1 MSFDYTQVTN
11 ELFSKIK
18 VEHFNKN
25 NESHMKVL
33 EEILS
38 KHIEDEELLFHMILS
53 FKHSSFNDLDN
64 KSN

>member
-18 VEHFNKN
+18 AEHFNKN
-25 NESHMKVL
+25 NEKHMKVL

-38 KHIEDEELLFHMILS
+38 KHIEDEELFSMEWRECWKNAFLTNRLVP
-53 FKHSSFNDLDN
+53 
-64 KSN
+64 